1 MDEHWRYRVTAWAQL
16 GMGYNSCWECTTN
29 NQTSLVLLCNIQYI
43 DLYRDVFIESETL
56 HCKKKVHNQFVVL
69 SVQASWCHPPSCL
82 YFSVIHDTMSRHQ
95 FVRLSHITLPKHL
108 QSWVLIIIII
118 IIVVSFQGKTESR
131 VLGCAGR
138 ERNTQRKRWEHLYV
152 VCLVFRVE

>member
-56 HCKKKVHNQFVVL
+56 HCKKKGSQPVCCFECSSKLMSSPIL
-69 SVQASWCHPPSCL
+69 SVFLCNSWYYVQTPICPAVTR
-82 YFSVIHDTMSRHQ
+82 YFTKTFAKLGYNHHHHRLISGKDWKQSVGVCWKRTQHAEKEVSVSLCGMSVI
-95 FVRLSHITLPKHL
+95 
-108 QSWVLIIIII
+108 
-118 IIVVSFQGKTESR
+118 
-131 VLGCAGR
+131 
-138 ERNTQRKRWEHLYV
+138 
-152 VCLVFRVE
+152 